1 MRVFD
6 WKLVQQQWIA
16 VAIAFIG
23 TLVCAALTWLQ
34 WDMIRMQREVDVTET
49 INSYRDAFRTEVK
62 RAEDLQD
69 TVVAFFETSGNVG
82 REQFEAFAAK
92 LPSVHIK
99 AISFAAHVPAA
110 KRAEF
115 ERTMR
120 ADTGTVSRIWE
131 RDAAGQPRP
140 AADRDAYFPV
150 TYLYPPTGN
159 LAAVGFDLVSE
170 PRRKR
175 ALLAAIET
183 GKTVR
188 TEPIR
193 LVQDPE
199 HWAFL
204 VFKPVYAQPKHAA
217 LGNARQPELAGIVS
231 AVYQYKSFQDAV
243 VSRLEIAQ
251 HVALF
256 DTTQPSSPVTVHY
269 SRALPHDRPD
279 LEHPLT
285 VIASAAGARSVSVV
299 AMQHELSAVFF
310 SAGVGATFWRQIN
323 AAILATLVVGLLLT
337 AALVWNH
344 VRAYRLAVRLNEAT
358 EELRLKKEN
367 AEKASVAKSRFL
379 AAASH
384 DLRQPM
390 HALGFFTDSLHAE
403 IGGQERVRNLL
414 DRIQNSVDSMVQM
427 FDVLLDVSLLDADV
441 IKRELQDFPVQTLL
455 THLETLFSPLAI
467 DHGLRFSVVASSAW
481 VRSDP
486 TLLRRLVQNLVSN
499 AIKYTR
505 AGGVVIGC
513 RRHANALSIEVW
525 DSGPGIAPE
534 HQVEI
539 FREFAQLENPKHD
552 RSKGLGLGL
561 AIVERMSGLLGHPIR
576 LRSVVGRGS
585 VFAVE
590 VPYGDAARGVAVPLA
605 IQDAIDPFAGVRV
618 AVIDDEPEVL
628 DATMRLLERWGC
640 VVVGAGSEAEML
652 ELLSGET
659 AAPDFLISDYHL
671 GDGQDGLCAI
681 RNVRL
686 ATGKKMPA
694 ILISGDIG
702 NGHAE
707 QARASRIDLL
717 QKPVAPA
724 RLRQVMRRLV
734 PRQSGPDATWIAT
747 REG

>member
-1 MRVFD
+1 M
-6 WKLVQQQWIA
+6 KHLE
-16 VAIAFIG
+16 G
-23 TLVCAALTWLQ
+23 
-34 WDMIRMQREVDVTET
+34 
-49 INSYRDAFRTEVK
+49 
-62 RAEDLQD
+62 
-69 TVVAFFETSGNVG
+69 VG
-82 REQFEAFAAK
+82 RAQFESFAAK
-92 LPSVHIK
+92 LPSVHFQ

-131 RDAAGQPRP
+131 LDAAGQPRP
-140 AADRDAYFPV
+140 TAERDAYFPV
-150 TYLYPPTGN
+150 TYLYPLAGN
-159 LAAVGFDLVSE
+159 RAALGFDLVSE

-175 ALLAAIET
+175 ALLAAIAT

-204 VFKPVYAQPKHAA
+204 VFKPVYAQPKPAT
-217 LGNARQPELAGIVS
+217 LGDTKQPQLLGIVS
-231 AVYQYKSFQDAV
+231 VVYQFRSFLDAV
-243 VSRLEIAQ
+243 VSRTEIAGQ
-251 HVALF
+251 HIALF
-256 DTTQPSSPVTVHY
+256 DTMQPSLPVHVHY
-269 SRALPHDRPD
+269 SRALPDDRSD

-285 VIASAAGARSVSVV
+285 VIASAAGARLVSVI

-310 SAGVGATFWRQIN
+310 SAAGGATWWRQIN

-344 VRAYRLAVRLNEAT
+344 VRAYRLAARLSEAT
-358 EELRLKKEN
+358 EELRLKKEE
-367 AEKASVAKSRFL
+367 AERANVAKSRFL

-390 HALGFFTDSLHAE
+390 HALGLFADSLQAE
-403 IGGQERVRNLL
+403 LGGQERVRNLL
-414 DRIQNSVDSMVQM
+414 DRIQNSVESSVQM
-427 FDVLLDVSLLDADV
+427 FDALLDVSLLDAGG

-455 THLETLFSPLAI
+455 THLETLFSPFAV
-467 DHGLRFSVVASSAW
+467 DQGLRFSVVASSAW

-486 TLLRRLVQNLVSN
+486 MLLRRLLQNLVSN

-513 RRHANALSIEVW
+513 RRRANALSIEVW
-525 DSGPGIAPE
+525 DSGSGIEPE
-534 HQVEI
+534 YQAEI
-539 FREFAQLENPKHD
+539 FREFVQLENPEHD

-561 AIVERMSGLLGHPIR
+561 AIVERMSCLLGHPIR

-585 VFAVE
+585 VFSVE
-590 VPYGDAARGVAVPLA
+590 VPYGDAARGIVVPLA

-628 DATMRLLERWGC
+628 DATTRLLEHWGC
-640 VVVGAGSEAEML
+640 VVVGAGSEAELL
-652 ELLSGET
+652 ELLSGDT
-659 AAPDFLISDYHL
+659 KALDFLISDYHL

-686 ATGKKMPA
+686 ATGKNMPA
-694 ILISGDIG
+694 ILISGDAAKEL
-702 NGHAE
+702 AE
-707 QARASRIDLL
+707 QARASGIDLL

-724 RLRQVMRRLV
+724 RLRQVMRRLA
-734 PRQSGPDATWIAT
+734 PRQSGLDAT
-747 REG
+747 